1 MIGKRRCEERCLAVA
16 CAAAALALGPPARGQ
31 EPGAI
36 TIDVSDCVE
45 LEKPG
50 ERLDC
55 FERQLE
61 GRRQSTPAADA
72 GGSPSAAASAPAP
85 TAPAPAPAP
94 TREAARTAIP
104 APDAVETIREPRGR
118 RARQEAAE
126 APGREI
132 VAVVTELRE
141 TVPNTWT
148 ITLDNGQVWRQ
159 TPPKFYPLRPGIE
172 VRLYPT
178 GWGDS
183 YRLTVA
189 EQKSFIQ
196 VQRVR

>member
-31 EPGAI
+31 ESGGV

-61 GRRQSTPAADA
+61 AQRQAAPAADA
-72 GGSPSAAASAPAP
+72 GGSPSAAAGAPAS
-85 TAPAPAPAP
+85 TAASPAPA
-94 TREAARTAIP
+94 RDSARSAIP
-104 APDAVETIREPRGR
+104 APDAVETVRDPRGR

>member
-1 MIGKRRCEERCLAVA
+1 MTGKRRFEERCLAVA

-31 EPGAI
+31 ESGGV

-61 GRRQSTPAADA
+61 AQRQAAPA
-72 GGSPSAAASAPAP
+72 PTAASPAPAP
-85 TAPAPAPAP
+85 TAPAPTASAPAP
-94 TREAARTAIP
+94 ERARTAA
-104 APDAVETIREPRGR
+104 APDAVETIRTPRGR

-132 VAVVTELRE
+132 VAVVTALRE

-159 TPPKFYPLRPGIE
+159 TPPKFYPLRPGLE